1 MTFILTIILGFI
13 LCLPMLW
20 VAKLKTDLN
29 ITNHKLDFYRDKAV
43 SLNKLYAFKSRG
55 R

>member
-1 MTFILTIILGFI
+1 MSFILTIILGFI
-13 LCLPMLW
+13 FCLPMLW

-29 ITNHKLDFYRDKAV
+29 ITNYKLDFYRDKAV